1 MQEFS
6 KFSLD
11 ITPAWSVISHIK
23 KQIRVS
29 LKNSTKDI
37 IDRVEIIVSEL
48 LENAIKY
55 GRENSNTSI
64 PVNFE
69 FTLDDSKILIVVTNC
84 ISEEQYLDEFIRIIK
99 EIKNTKLLQSLYI
112 KRLQE
117 LMTHTENSASK
128 IGLYRI
134 FSQKG
139 ILSFDYQ
146 VIESFLEIKVEIDLT

>member
-99 EIKNTKLLQSLYI
+99 EIKNTKL
-112 KRLQE
+112 
-117 LMTHTENSASK
+117 
-128 IGLYRI
+128 
-134 FSQKG
+134 
-139 ILSFDYQ
+139 
-146 VIESFLEIKVEIDLT
+146 